1 VQPLLT
7 ILRRTR
13 LLALLAAGL
22 ASPALADVVNEG
34 AAVALPREIMG
45 DEADARRYQ
54 VCTALVANDP
64 DAAFDQALA
73 WRYEGGGPPAWHCAG
88 LALVALG
95 FHAEAGE
102 VFERMARE
110 MPAGYQTLQAEVLG
124 QAGQAWLAGGVPG
137 RALAMLDAALGLDD
151 RNPELLIDRAQ
162 ALAAQGGYWEAIDDL
177 DRAIELSRQSGEA
190 YGFRAAAYRYV
201 GSLELA
207 ADDIARALVLRPDDP
222 VLLLERGNIRRL
234 RGNDAGARSDWLR
247 ILTEAPGT
255 PAAQSAQ
262 TNLER
267 LDVNIE

>member
-1 VQPLLT
+1 MQPLPAT
-7 ILRRTR
+7 RRRT
-13 LLALLAAGL
+13 LLAVGLAA
-22 ASPALADVVNEG
+22 PTVADVVNEG
-34 AAVALPREIMG
+34 GAVALPPEIMG

-54 VCTALVANDP
+54 ACTALVAGDP
-64 DAAFDQALA
+64 DTAFDQALA
-73 WRYEGGGPPAWHCAG
+73 WRYEGGGPPAWHCTG

-124 QAGQAWLAGGVPG
+124 QAGLAWLAGGVPG
-137 RALAMLDAALGLDD
+137 RALAVLDAALGLDS

-162 ALAAQGGYWEAIDDL
+162 ALPAQGGYWEAIDDL
-177 DRAIELSRQSGEA
+177 DQAIELTRDSGEA
-190 YGFRAAAYRYV
+190 YGFRASAYRYV

-207 ADDIARALVLRPDDP
+207 TDDIARALVLRPDDP

-234 RGNDAGARSDWLR
+234 KGNDAGARSDWLR
-247 ILTEAPGT
+247 VLTEAPGS